1 MIRFDSAFTIWSIF
15 SNLIRFRFSNSI
27 WLLLHAFI
35 FKFEPQHTSHSWFTN
50 MWVPHRLEFPNRTIE
65 SEILE
70 YFEILKTQIPF
81 FKDTPIFWTKKSILF
96 PVYHKYLLKIT
107 PNSNHLPI
115 YSTHLEAVKNTTI
128 NIFSTPIESM
138 FIVQLS
144 NSVNPRNT
152 KVHWENPLIFSFS
165 ITIKIHPWLK

>member
-81 FKDTPIFWTKKSILF
+81 FKDTPIFWTKKVSSFQCIINTYWKSPQIPTIYPF
-96 PVYHKYLLKIT
+96 IVPMERLLKIQ
-107 PNSNHLPI
+107 PSI
-115 YSTHLEAVKNTTI
+115 Y
-128 NIFSTPIESM
+128 F
-138 FIVQLS
+138 QLLL
-144 NSVNPRNT
+144 
-152 KVHWENPLIFSFS
+152 KVCS
-165 ITIKIHPWLK
+165 